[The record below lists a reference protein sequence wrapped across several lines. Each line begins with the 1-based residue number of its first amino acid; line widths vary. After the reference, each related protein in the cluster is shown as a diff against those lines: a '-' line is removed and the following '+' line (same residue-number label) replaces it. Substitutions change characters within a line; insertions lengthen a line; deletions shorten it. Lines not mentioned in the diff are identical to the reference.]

1 MQQVFKHGALFL
13 AVMCCFVVL
22 KLATNV
28 LVLSS
33 FFYVTVDAEMDHDD
47 TVEVFC
53 SPNLKYH
60 SFELQGT
67 EHFTANIREEKSI
80 QLNNRIA
87 RQIRLDFGEQPGMV
101 RIHKIKFFSY
111 FGNAIEY
118 TGPEIFQNFIANE
131 HVTSA
136 KVEGDSLLL
145 QVNGYD
151 QYLTHKHP
159 LQVSI
164 FFIGWIMPL
173 VHTCIFYLFLTKFNF
188 RNFPA
193 FKDIAGKV
201 SSSGTNYGAL
211 DGMRGLAALTVLG
224 EHSGV
229 FKGTGWLGILWFF
242 TLSGFLLSLPF
253 VQDPK
258 RVISYSYMA
267 NYMAR
272 RLKRVLPM
280 FYVMITM
287 LFLFRGRIVEA
298 FRHYYFV
305 QADGVLWTV
314 PQELFFYFWLPFIM
328 LAIYFFFAGRKIP
341 AILFLLS
348 LMVISFL
355 YLTNEIISLYGQGV
369 KGAPRI
375 GAFLCGS
382 MFAYITSLALA
393 AVKKSNSNLVA
404 PVVFSTAGLLL
415 YFLLIMLAANDLL
428 APYGFN
434 PAKFPGIFS
443 FLSGTLI
450 LLAVCAGSSR
460 FSAIVGCL
468 PLRAMGLVSF
478 SFYLLHPLVID
489 IVKSVNRVMFNQVQL
504 SGYAM
509 FVLAGILTYIFA
521 TITYTYIERPF
532 IR

>member
-1 MQQVFKHGALFL
+1 MRAKLKHVAILCATL
-13 AVMCCFVVL
+13 SCFVVL
-22 KLATNV
+22 KYATNV

-33 FFYVTVDAEMDHDD
+33 FFYVTIDAEMDHDD
-47 TVEVFC
+47 KVEVFG

-60 SFELQGT
+60 SFELQGA
-67 EHFTANIREEKSI
+67 EHYTANFREEKKI
-80 QLNNRIA
+80 QTNNRIA
-87 RQIRLDFGEQPGMV
+87 RQFRLDLGEKPGMV
-101 RIHKIKFFSY
+101 RLHKVTFFSY
-111 FGNAIEY
+111 FGDSIEY
-118 TGPEIFQNFIANE
+118 TGPEILKNFVTNE
-131 HVTSA
+131 YITSA
-136 KVEGDSLLL
+136 QVEGSSLLL
-145 QVNGYD
+145 QVDGYD
-151 QYLTHKHP
+151 QYITHTGP
-159 LQVSI
+159 LQVGN

-173 VHTCIFYLFLTKFNF
+173 VHAFIFYLFLTKFKF

-193 FKDIAGKV
+193 FTDITRKV

-258 RVISYSYMA
+258 RILSYNYMS

-272 RLKRVLPM
+272 RLKRVMPM

-328 LAIYFFFAGRKIP
+328 LAIYFFFAGKKIP

-348 LMVISFL
+348 LMAVSFL
-355 YLTNEIISLYGQGV
+355 YLTNEVISLYGQGV

-382 MFAYITSLALA
+382 MFAYITVLVLA
-393 AVKKSNSNLVA
+393 AIKKNGSIFVA
-404 PVVFSTAGLLL
+404 PSVFSTAGLLL

-434 PAKFPGIFS
+434 PAQFPGIFS

-450 LLAVCAGSSR
+450 LFAVCAGSSR
-460 FSAIVGCL
+460 FSAVVGCL

-489 IVKSVNRVMFNQVQL
+489 IVKSVNRVLFNQVHL